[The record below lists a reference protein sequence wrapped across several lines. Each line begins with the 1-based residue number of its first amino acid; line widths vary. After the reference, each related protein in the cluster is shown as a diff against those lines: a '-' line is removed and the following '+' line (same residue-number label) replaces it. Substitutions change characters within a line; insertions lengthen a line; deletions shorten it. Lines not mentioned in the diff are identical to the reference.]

1 MHSDFLAHYA
11 SEPFLLDGPHK
22 VAVQWCRKPDAT
34 GLPPSTGGLTRRI
47 HKWRHQSGKYSRPQP
62 D

>member
-22 VAVQWCRKPDAT
+22 VGRAVVSEARRDRSAT
-34 GLPPSTGGLTRRI
+34 FHWRLDPTNPQMAPSVRQVFTAST
-47 HKWRHQSGKYSRPQP
+47 
-62 D
+62 